1 MEGGKEFLIPRLEN
15 SAISLISCPRGLRVY
30 RAGPIFNILK
40 SYTLSLS
47 FFFLFLLKILIEY
60 STKLQIKD
68 LNI

>member
-40 SYTLSLS
+40 SYTLSL
-47 FFFLFLLKILIEY
+47 FFFFVSSQDSDRVLYKV
-60 STKLQIKD
+60 K
-68 LNI
+68 N